1 MNRERFLEEL
11 EKNQDNDLEIIKKKN
26 SDYAADADPFQNF
39 RGVEHWGI
47 TDAETGIL
55 VRLSDKMQRVCNL
68 IDREAQV
75 EDESIIDTLS
85 DARNYLNILQVY
97 LEHEKGVGAKN
108 TSSRAFYGLET
119 GKPDDERKIY
129 FYCDDVEVN
138 SITASEQYSDEEVVE
153 KAYAIIN
160 RHKDF
165 FDSFVYKGTTYE

>member
-1 MNRERFLEEL
+1 MNREQFIEEL
-11 EKNQDNDLEIIKKKN
+11 EKNQDNDLAIVKKKN
-26 SDYAADADPFQNF
+26 SDYAADTDPFQNF

-97 LEHEKGVGAKN
+97 LEHEKEKEVKN
-108 TSSRAFYGLET
+108 TSGRAFYGLEI
-119 GKPDDERKIY
+119 GEPSLERKIY
-129 FYCDDVEVN
+129 FYCDDEEVN
-138 SITASEQYSDEEVVE
+138 SITASEKYSDEEIVE